1 MAKNKNK
8 GKAHIA
14 VLILLLIAAFG
25 AVFAEEEITSS
36 GSSTN
41 STVNLGEYAEK
52 NASIKSYSS
61 KWQWVLVYPTE
72 DLAADQLNSWYKAF
86 LDEKTVNCAVIV
98 GNTRDEKLTGIYA
111 TPQKLYKG
119 IKLTKS
125 ENGTYAAEMT
135 SAKETFEAG
144 ENGLNLSAMKSAD
157 AATSVSAEA
166 DSSDEKAC
174 KTVHVPESTKVVHH
188 DAQTHEEPVYG
199 STGSDKSYVCDA
211 CGQTFPSYD
220 VWLAHIRES
229 HGDQG
234 SYHLVGNGAGT
245 KTVIDVPAW
254 DETVKVPVHDEKACN

>member
-72 DLAADQLNSWYKAF
+72 DLTADQLNSWYEAF

-98 GNTRDEKLTGIYA
+98 DNTREEKLTGIYA

-125 ENGTYAAEMT
+125 ENGTYAAEMA

-144 ENGLNLSAMKSAD
+144 KNGLNLSAMKSAD
-157 AATSVSAEA
+157 AAAAASTEAASAPEQG
-166 DSSDEKAC
+166 C
-174 KTVHVPESTKVVHH
+174 KIIHYPESTKIVHH
-188 DAQTHEEPVYG
+188 EAQKHQEPASGADG
-199 STGSDKSYVCDA
+199 SGKLYVCDA
-211 CGQTFPSYD
+211 CEQSFPSYD
-220 VWLAHIRES
+220 AWLAHIRES

-234 SYHLVGNGAGT
+234 SYCRIAHLSLIQRN
-245 KTVIDVPAW
+245 
-254 DETVKVPVHDEKACN
+254 NR